1 MPGPVL
7 IDLAAFTDSS
17 LTKVA
22 WIIPAHAVGYF
33 GGSVLSGLVF
43 DKVEKK
49 NRFDGKTVLVMAIFT
64 AVFPWPKKVH
74 LMALANF
81 VASVAGGAL
90 DVTGSAQMFGIWGD
104 EGGRYMQCLET
115 SMIVGAALG
124 PLVVEPF
131 LLPELNRNLNL
142 SDHAPIV
149 PDHALNVPDH
159 NHKIYG
165 RASNV
170 SDSAPNVSD
179 HALNIL
185 SSTLNVSGP
194 ASNFSAHF
202 NVDQEPTIL
211 SNWIRLERHLDIRVS
226 FGVLG
231 LVAAVLGILFFF
243 QTEIEAEPDNNNEA
257 EAILAKGAKPNQFEK
272 RCLVALSA
280 VFVVLITQGQFSAG
294 TFLTPFVV
302 HSDLHLT
309 KSSGALMTSMFFGTD
324 ILGQLLF
331 ILKPNVFSIVTNI
344 SALLAFVIAGNV
356 LLYFAV
362 AVFESTSGL
371 WVAMATI
378 GFGWSSIYCLT
389 FAFLNQF
396 VAIRAKISSILLA
409 AFCFGQSVV
418 PMLDGFFIEDW
429 PMFFVYSSIFL
440 SVLSVVVFVV
450 MVAMTKKFQG
460 AAKYSV

>member
-7 IDLAAFTDSS
+7 IDLAAFTDSTLS
-17 LTKVA
+17 EVA
-22 WIIPAHAVGYF
+22 WILPAHAIGYF

-49 NRFDGKTVLVMAIFT
+49 NRFDGKTVLVMAVFT
-64 AVFPWPKKVH
+64 AVFPWPKKVS

-115 SMIVGAALG
+115 SMIIGAALG

-131 LLPELNRNLNL
+131 LLPELNQNPNLPG
-142 SDHAPIV
+142 HAPI
-149 PDHALNVPDH
+149 
-159 NHKIYG
+159 
-165 RASNV
+165 
-170 SDSAPNVSD
+170 VSD
-179 HALNIL
+179 HALSIL
-185 SSTLNVSGP
+185 SPALNVPGP
-194 ASNFSAHF
+194 ASNNSNSAHF
-202 NVDQEPTIL
+202 NFDQDPANQTIL
-211 SNWIRLERHLDIRVS
+211 SDWIRLERHLDVRVS
-226 FGVLG
+226 FGVIG
-231 LVAAVLGILFFF
+231 LIAAVLGVLFFF
-243 QTEIEAEPDNNNEA
+243 QTEIESDPDNNNES

-280 VFVVLITQGQFSAG
+280 IFVVLITQGQFSAG

-309 KSSGALMTSMFFGTD
+309 KSSGALMTSMFYGTD

-331 ILKPNVFSIVTNI
+331 ILKPNVFSILTNI
-344 SALLAFVIAGNV
+344 SALLSFVIAGNV

-418 PMLDGFFIEDW
+418 PILDGFFIEDS
-429 PMFFVYSSIFL
+429 PMFFVYSSIAL
-440 SVLSVVVFVV
+440 SALSVVVFVV

-460 AAKYSV
+460 VAKYSV